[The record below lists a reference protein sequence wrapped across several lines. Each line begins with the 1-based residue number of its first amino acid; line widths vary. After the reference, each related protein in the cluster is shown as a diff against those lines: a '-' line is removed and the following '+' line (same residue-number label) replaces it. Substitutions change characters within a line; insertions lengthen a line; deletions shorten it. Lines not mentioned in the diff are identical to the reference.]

1 MDSIIVQTIIKGLE
15 ESKKSIESM
24 QAKVQDIDVRLSVM
38 ETQQKT
44 ISSDVH
50 QLLEIIRDG
59 NGQEPIINRVLD
71 LENSQKNV
79 KEFIKLYNENYKEE
93 KKQKKE
99 VKSESAQVKVA
110 LITSLFSFLAMVIV
124 GGFTYLKK

>member
-71 LENSQKNV
+71 LENSQKNSL
-79 KEFIKLYNENYKEE
+79 KMAQQIGDNRSIYKDYIDY
-93 KKQKKE
+93 
-99 VKSESAQVKVA
+99 V
-110 LITSLFSFLAMVIV
+110 ISLKNV
-124 GGFTYLKK
+124 